1 MDNSPYSADTCGMDS
16 RRKGAAGEREAAAAF
31 EAATGLPCHR
41 TAQRVGIHGD
51 ADIALDA
58 PIHLESKRVARVA
71 ALKYLR
77 QAERDATPGRVPVAI
92 VREDRDVEWCVML
105 RVRDVVAFANAVV
118 DARKAPIL

>member
-1 MDNSPYSADTCGMDS
+1 MDNMPHTADTAGMDS

-31 EAATGLPCHR
+31 EAATGIPCHR

-51 ADIALDA
+51 ADISTAA

-77 QAERDATPGRVPVAI
+77 QAERDAQTGRVPVAI
-92 VREDRDVEWCVML
+92 VREDRDTEWCIVL
-105 RVRDVVAFANAVV
+105 RVRDVVPFANAVV
-118 DARKAPIL
+118 EFRKAPIL